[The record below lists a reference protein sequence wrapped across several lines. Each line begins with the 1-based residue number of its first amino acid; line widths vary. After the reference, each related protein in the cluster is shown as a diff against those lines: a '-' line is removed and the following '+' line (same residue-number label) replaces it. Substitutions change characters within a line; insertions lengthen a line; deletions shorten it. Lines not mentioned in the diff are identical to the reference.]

1 MASGT
6 VLGRCRLAV
15 GLLAPEAADKFTDD
29 LIAKL
34 QATGIAFG
42 R

>member
-1 MASGT
+1 MTAGA
-6 VLGRCRLAV
+6 VRGWCRLAV
-15 GLLAPEAADKFTDD
+15 DLLAPEAADKFTDD

-34 QATGIAFG
+34 RATGIAFG